1 MNIKSE
7 KSVNKV
13 NKMKF
18 GTFLLRVDGVREASL
33 EDFKQVYEK
42 GVSTFCPDGQK
53 YLYVVE
59 TEMIEDRFFWLA
71 CDYDDAASFR
81 DYVVNQ
87 STGEKEPNPRNK
99 SQVEPRKQFFAC
111 YDTEKHFLYINDL
124 NRRNTLT
131 SYMSD
136 SIRKKFVIN
145 NVYASVDE
153 FCERIKSI
161 RGFKY
166 TQVDNLFSRGGD
178 IFQQVSNIWGLDAP
192 EKIQLKISY
201 GDVPVHQGR
210 ALLDWFHRDKDQ
222 FEDIIVIGCDD
233 AGVEHTFDF
242 SSIIKRIEIYP
253 TKDENEH
260 YEPAD
265 VRTLLLAE
273 LRK

>member
-1 MNIKSE
+1 
-7 KSVNKV
+7 
-13 NKMKF
+13 MKF

-33 EDFKQVYEK
+33 EDFKQVCEK

-87 STGEKEPNPRNK
+87 STGKKEPNPRNK